1 MVRKSVLVVV
11 AVLLLISIASFV
23 FAGSSQSTF
32 SISPPPI
39 ASPVFDVKETD
50 VKVGLTYLTMKS
62 TDPTMDFKLD
72 GYGINFVGRSAFGNK
87 LAIDYAIG
95 VIYMDGEI
103 ATGGT
108 ATMKMDLTGA
118 NIPISVNI
126 EIQPYK
132 NDVFNVILFVGPAFN
147 ITAME
152 MESKYTI
159 LGTTYS
165 DTTYIDSILYGPQG
179 GLQLGFGLGDF
190 NLDVFGMATS
200 LRGKQETTSTY
211 GADTSTTIPAY
222 TTTSF
227 GADLVYTPW
236 GLALSSILQEA
247 KQGDNN
253 GFKTNMYQIS
263 WSHKF

>member
-11 AVLLLISIASFV
+11 AVLLLISTASFV

-39 ASPVFDVKETD
+39 ATPVFDVKETD
-50 VKVGLTYLTMKS
+50 IKVGLTYLTMKS

-72 GYGINFVGRSAFGNK
+72 GYGINFVGRSAFGNV

-95 VIYMDGEI
+95 VIYMDGDI
-103 ATGGT
+103 STGGT
-108 ATMKMDLTGA
+108 ATMKMDLSGA
-118 NIPISVNI
+118 NIPISVNL

-147 ITAME
+147 ITAMQ
-152 MESKYTI
+152 MEAKV
-159 LGTTYS
+159 GTYS
-165 DTTYIDSILYGPQG
+165 DTIYIDSIMYGPQG
-179 GLQLGFGLGDF
+179 GIQLGFGLGDF

-227 GADLVYTPW
+227 GADLIYTPW